1 MQSKTKHPWLS
12 LFFGAVFLFHTMPS
26 IPLYESKPEVSEA
39 SIGWS
44 WEHKSPEI
52 SKEEAFLR
60 KVNGIKSEKTREY
73 IKRFYK
79 TALAEYKVSGQRPS
93 QKLAQA
99 LIESGSGT
107 STLAKKVNAHFG
119 IKGGWT
125 KSPLAKGGMRRTDD
139 HPNEKFHGYESA
151 WYSWRDH
158 SYFLTMNA
166 RYKKTLTASTLEQS
180 CYFLGT
186 SGYAT
191 CKYRAEYRS
200 KNGKVRKGPP
210 GSQLL
215 NVIKS
220 NHLEM
225 LDRMVDIH
233 Q

>member
-1 MQSKTKHPWLS
+1 
-12 LFFGAVFLFHTMPS
+12 MPS